1 VDPFTGQGTQAMQ
14 ALQQMLQQ
22 MLQQLLQL
30 MLHLLQ
36 LLECL
41 CVIKVFL
48 YFWHIHCS
56 RVSQV
61 NPFTTTRSTLVVTLA

>member
-1 VDPFTGQGTQAMQ
+1 MRAVLRQGTQAMQ

-56 RVSQV
+56 RVSQLRFCSAAFLLRFCV
-61 NPFTTTRSTLVVTLA
+61 